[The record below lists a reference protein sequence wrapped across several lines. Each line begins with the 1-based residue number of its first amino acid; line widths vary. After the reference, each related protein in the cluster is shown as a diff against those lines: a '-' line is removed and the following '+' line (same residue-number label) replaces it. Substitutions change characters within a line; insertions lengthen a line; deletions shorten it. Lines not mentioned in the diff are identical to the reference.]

1 MANPDNIP
9 YTPNETDINGST
21 ETINMWR
28 ADDMLSVP
36 VGANY
41 NSGPQNVVVDLRL
54 VSTEWVGNFTQSL
67 AKPTNLYVIGSGTFD
82 NTGPSTANGNTIIGV
97 KVVGK
102 GTINEYQSHASG
114 KLEFM
119 QGVGANQTVTDSGYE
134 LYGGEHGVVQIDAP
148 GQYHAQTDLGFGE
161 IFLEGLKATS
171 YSLKPDLLSLYRGNV
186 LVGQIR
192 LAFMGTP
199 VPVGADPSHGPAPTN
214 FGVSQVGGSV
224 VIHAD
229 GSSYRDGGVLLAHH
243 A

>member
-1 MANPDNIP
+1 MAAPNPLSPGPNGPAINAVSNGPETTLFVNRTDNLIVEVG
-9 YTPNETDINGST
+9 NNGIQT
-21 ETINMWR
+21 
-28 ADDMLSVP
+28 L
-36 VGANY
+36 
-41 NSGPQNVVVDLRL
+41 VVDLTKT
-54 VSTEWVGNFTQSL
+54 STEWIGWFSQ
-67 AKPTNLYVIGSGTFD
+67 ARETNLYVIGSGTFD
-82 NTGPSTANGNTIIGV
+82 NTGTSSANGTTIIGT

-102 GTINEYQSHASG
+102 GTINEFQSHSSG

-134 LYGGEHGVVQIDAP
+134 LYGGEHGVVQIDQP

-161 IFLEGLKATS
+161 IILEGLKATS
-171 YSLKPDLLSLYRGNV
+171 YSLKPDLLSIYRGNV
-186 LVGQIR
+186 LVDQLK
-192 LAFMGTP
+192 LAFMSTP
-199 VPVGADPSHGPAPTN
+199 VSLAGDHGTQAPSN

>member
-1 MANPDNIP
+1 
-9 YTPNETDINGST
+9 
-21 ETINMWR
+21 MWR
-28 ADDMLSVP
+28 AADMLSVS

-54 VSTEWVGNFTQSL
+54 TSTEWIGGFTQSL
-67 AKPTNLYVIGSGTFD
+67 AKPTNLYVIGSGTFYND
-82 NTGPSTANGNTIIGV
+82 SIDTANGTTIIGV

-102 GTINEYQSHASG
+102 GAINEYQSHASG

-119 QGVGANQTVTDSGYE
+119 QSVGTSQVVTDSGNQD
-134 LYGGEHGVVQIDAP
+134 LGGEHGVVQIDEP

-171 YSLKPDLLSLYRGNV
+171 YSLKTDLLSLYHGNT
-186 LVGQIR
+186 LVDQVH
-192 LAFMGTP
+192 LAFLGT
-199 VPVGADPSHGPAPTN
+199 ASN

-229 GSSYRDGGVLLAHH
+229 GSSYKDGGVLLAHH